1 MKILIE
7 DYKYI
12 YAPEKSDI
20 KEEDAREIQEF
31 LKCIGSRSKDG
42 AVPYVGYLYSRT
54 LEDCVF
60 FLPKVIVDEQ
70 GKVLG
75 KYEPIDLWKNK
86 VNSFTKE
93 ERDFL
98 FSFPIW
104 TYLAVNTYNRRN
116 PENIIVRKQTIS
128 KMDSSKK
135 DVNTTFLDCILDIIR
150 FAQEHKNVL
159 LFKMQNLH
167 HSMERVNWP
176 KTISTQQPLLKKGK
190 APIYLQPIVKKK
202 AIDYEEELLVIYFSI
217 LRILKEHYGFQV
229 DINLNFELIAE
240 KKLDSKSG
248 IKRLRE
254 IRYKYFSDITL
265 KIWQL
270 CYAYFER
277 KEKMKSSN
285 IVEDYLIASSFHTVF
300 EAMVDELLGNDLP
313 AYMKKDQDDDKR
325 IDHLFLYNSLI
336 DPALKTYY
344 IADSKY
350 YEIGHRPKGPALFK
364 QYTYARNVIQVRNKN
379 KEDQRE
385 KQYDM
390 FRDDRTEG
398 YNIVPNFFLSAFINK
413 KLSYD
418 THDIVKSEDG
428 DVSEFHFENRLFD
441 RETLLL
447 SQFDINYLFVIKQ
460 YATNASNESFR
471 KEVHALF
478 RNHLLERLNNEYC
491 FKILT
496 LKQRPK
502 AGFEKQALENVLT
515 PFFKLINGKVLCPKR
530 DEQYTNLILA
540 LKKTNE
546 TRGQKENEAVLSAVK
561 ADFIIEDFKLGK
573 RLPAIRLSYD
583 KEV

>member
-7 DYKYI
+7 DYNYDFK
-12 YAPEKSDI
+12 KQDI
-20 KEEDAREIQEF
+20 TDEDAYEIQEF
-31 LKCIGSRSKDG
+31 LKSIGSRSKDG
-42 AVPYVGYLYSRT
+42 AVPYVGYLYSKAK
-54 LEDCVF
+54 EDCVF

-70 GKVLG
+70 GLVLG
-75 KYEPIDLWKNK
+75 KYKAIDLWKND
-86 VNSFTKE
+86 VDVFTPKE
-93 ERDFL
+93 RKFL

-104 TYLAVNTYNRRN
+104 TYLAINTYNRRN
-116 PENIIVRKQTIS
+116 PQNGVVRKETIS
-128 KMDSSKK
+128 KTDNSK
-135 DVNTTFLDCILDIIR
+135 NEANATFLDCILDIIR
-150 FAQEHKNVL
+150 FAREHKSVL

-176 KTISTQQPLLKKGK
+176 KTISTHQPKLKKGK
-190 APIYLQPIVKKK
+190 APIYLHPIVKKK

-240 KKLDSKSG
+240 KELDSKSG

-285 IVEDYLIASSFHTVF
+285 VVEDYLIASSFHTVF

-313 AYMKKDQDDDKR
+313 AYMKKDQDDGKR

-350 YEIGHRPKGPALFK
+350 YEIRRRPQGPALFK

-379 KEDQRE
+379 KEDRRE
-385 KQYDM
+385 KKYDM

-398 YNIVPNFFLSAFINK
+398 YNIVPNFFLSAYLK

-418 THDIVKSEDG
+418 THDIVKSEEG
-428 DVSEFHFENRLFD
+428 DVNEFHFENRLFD

-471 KEVHALF
+471 KEVHAIF

-491 FKILT
+491 FKILK
-496 LKQRPK
+496 LKQQPK
-502 AGFEKQALENVLT
+502 AGFEKQALLDAIAPIFRIV
-515 PFFKLINGKVLCPKR
+515 NGKLFCPKR
-530 DEQYTNLILA
+530 DEQCTYLILA
-540 LKKTNE
+540 LKKGGNDNKQVLKAVE
-546 TRGQKENEAVLSAVK
+546 T
-561 ADFIIEDFKLGK
+561 DFKIAFEDFKIGES
-573 RLPAIRLSYD
+573 LPQ
-583 KEV
+583 

>member
-12 YAPEKSDI
+12 YDPQSQDI
-20 KEEDAREIQEF
+20 TVEDAREIQEF
-31 LKCIGSRSKDG
+31 LKSIGSRSKEG
-42 AVPYVGYLYSRT
+42 TVPYVGYIYSKAK
-54 LEDCVF
+54 EDCVF

-75 KYEPIDLWKNK
+75 KYKTIDLWKNN
-86 VNSFTKE
+86 VDAFTKE

-135 DVNTTFLDCILDIIR
+135 EVNTTFLDCILDIIR

-240 KKLDSKSG
+240 KELDSKSG

-285 IVEDYLIASSFHTVF
+285 VVEDYLIASSFHTVF

-313 AYMKKDQDDDKR
+313 AYMKKDQDDGKR

-350 YEIGHRPKGPALFK
+350 YEIGHRPQGPALFK

-379 KEDQRE
+379 KEDRRE
-385 KQYDM
+385 KKYDM

-398 YNIVPNFFLSAFINK
+398 YNIVPNFFLSAYLK

-418 THDIVKSEDG
+418 THDIVKSEEG
-428 DVSEFHFENRLFD
+428 DVNEFHFENRLFD

-471 KEVHALF
+471 NEVYVKF
-478 RNHLLERLNNEYC
+478 REDLLQRLNKKYC
-491 FKILT
+491 FKILK
-496 LKQRPK
+496 LKQQPK
-502 AGFEKQALENVLT
+502 AGFEKQALLDAIAPIFRIV
-515 PFFKLINGKVLCPKR
+515 IGKVFCPKR
-530 DEQYTNLILA
+530 DERCTYLILA
-540 LKKTNE
+540 LEREGEDNKQVLKAVE
-546 TRGQKENEAVLSAVK
+546 T
-561 ADFIIEDFKLGK
+561 DFVIDIDDFQLGEY
-573 RLPAIRLSYD
+573 LPQ
-583 KEV
+583 

>member
-12 YAPEKSDI
+12 YDPQSQDI
-20 KEEDAREIQEF
+20 TVEDASDIQEF
-31 LKCIGSRSKDG
+31 LKSIGSHSKDG
-42 AVPYVGYLYSRT
+42 TVPYVGYLYSKVK
-54 LEDCVF
+54 EDCIF

-70 GKVLG
+70 GLVLG
-75 KYEPIDLWKNK
+75 KYKAIDLWKNN
-86 VNSFTKE
+86 VGIFTDE
-93 ERDFL
+93 ERKFL

-104 TYLAVNTYNRRN
+104 TYLAINTYNRRN
-116 PENIIVRKQTIS
+116 PENGIVRKETIS
-128 KMDSSKK
+128 KTDGSKK
-135 DVNTTFLDCILDIIR
+135 EVNTTFLDCILDIIR

-176 KTISTQQPLLKKGK
+176 KTISTQLPLLKKGK
-190 APIYLQPIVKKK
+190 APIYLNPIVKKK

-217 LRILKEHYGFQV
+217 LRVLKEHYSFQV

-240 KKLDSKSG
+240 KDLENKYG
-248 IKRLRE
+248 TKRLRE
-254 IRYKYFSDITL
+254 IKYKYFSDITL

-285 IVEDYLIASSFHTVF
+285 VVEDYLIASSFHTVF

-313 AYMKKDQDDDKR
+313 SYMKKDQDDGKR

-350 YEIGHRPKGPALFK
+350 YEIGQRPHGPALFK

-379 KEDQRE
+379 KEDRRE

-398 YNIVPNFFLSAFINK
+398 YNIVPNFFLSAFINQ

-428 DVSEFHFENRLFD
+428 DVFEFHFENRLFD

-460 YATNASNESFR
+460 YSTNGSNKSFR
-471 KEVHALF
+471 NEVYEKF
-478 RNHLLERLNNEYC
+478 REDFLQRLNREYF
-491 FKILT
+491 FKILK
-496 LKQRPK
+496 LKQQPK
-502 AGFEKQALENVLT
+502 AGFEKQALLDAIAPIFRIV
-515 PFFKLINGKVLCPKR
+515 NGKVFCPKR
-530 DEQYTNLILA
+530 DEHCNYLILA
-540 LKKTNE
+540 LKKDGEDNK
-546 TRGQKENEAVLSAVK
+546 QVLKAVE
-561 ADFIIEDFKLGK
+561 ADFMIDIDDFKLGEP
-573 RLPAIRLSYD
+573 LPNISPTLQHPMLS
-583 KEV
+583 

>member
-12 YAPEKSDI
+12 YDSQSQDI
-20 KEEDAREIQEF
+20 TEEDAREIQEF
-31 LKCIGSRSKDG
+31 LKSIGSRSKDG
-42 AVPYVGYLYSRT
+42 TVPYVGYLYSKAK
-54 LEDCVF
+54 EDCVF

-75 KYEPIDLWKNK
+75 KYKTIDLWKNN
-86 VNSFTKE
+86 VDAFTKE

-104 TYLAVNTYNRRN
+104 TYLAVNIYNRRN

-135 DVNTTFLDCILDIIR
+135 EVNTTFLDCILDIIR

-240 KKLDSKSG
+240 KELDSKSG

-285 IVEDYLIASSFHTVF
+285 VVEDYLIASSFHTVF

-313 AYMKKDQDDDKR
+313 AYMKKDQDDGKR

-350 YEIGHRPKGPALFK
+350 YEIGHRPQGPALFK

-379 KEDQRE
+379 KEDRRE
-385 KQYDM
+385 KKYDM

-398 YNIVPNFFLSAFINK
+398 YNIVPNFFLSAYIK

-418 THDIVKSEDG
+418 THDIVKSEEG
-428 DVSEFHFENRLFD
+428 DVNEFHFENRLFD

-491 FKILT
+491 FKILK
-496 LKQRPK
+496 LKQQPK
-502 AGFEKQALENVLT
+502 ASFEKQALLDAIAPIFRIV
-515 PFFKLINGKVLCPKR
+515 NGKVFCPKR
-530 DEQYTNLILA
+530 DEQCTYLILA
-540 LKKTNE
+540 LKKEEDDNKQVLKAVE
-546 TRGQKENEAVLSAVK
+546 T
-561 ADFIIEDFKLGK
+561 DFIIDIDDFQLGEY
-573 RLPAIRLSYD
+573 LPQ
-583 KEV
+583 

>member
-7 DYKYI
+7 EYNYN
-12 YAPEKSDI
+12 YAPQKSDI

-31 LKCIGSRSKDG
+31 LKSIGSRSKDG
-42 AVPYVGYLYSRT
+42 TVPYVGYLYSKAKK
-54 LEDCVF
+54 DCVF

-70 GKVLG
+70 GLVLG
-75 KYEPIDLWKNK
+75 KYKAIDLWKNN
-86 VNSFTKE
+86 VGIFSDE
-93 ERDFL
+93 ERKFL

-104 TYLAVNTYNRRN
+104 TYLAINTYNRRN
-116 PENIIVRKQTIS
+116 PKNGVVSKQTIS
-128 KMDSSKK
+128 KTDNLQKK
-135 DVNTTFLDCILDIIR
+135 ANATFLDCILDIIR
-150 FAQEHKNVL
+150 FAQEHKSVL

-190 APIYLQPIVKKK
+190 APIYLHPIVKKK

-229 DINLNFELIAE
+229 EINLNFELIAE
-240 KKLDSKSG
+240 KDLDTKYG
-248 IKRLRE
+248 TKRLRE

-265 KIWQL
+265 QIWQL
-270 CYAYFER
+270 SFAYFER

-285 IVEDYLIASSFHTVF
+285 VVEDYLIASSFHTVF

-313 AYMKKDQDDDKR
+313 SYMKKDQDDGKR
-325 IDHLFLYNSLI
+325 IDHLFRYKSLI
-336 DPALKTYY
+336 DPTLYTYY

-350 YEIGHRPKGPALFK
+350 YEIGHRPQGPALFK

-398 YNIVPNFFLSAFINK
+398 YNIVPNFFLSAYIK

-418 THDIVKSEDG
+418 THDIVKSEEG
-428 DVSEFHFENRLFD
+428 DVNEFHFGNRLFD

-471 KEVHALF
+471 KEVHAIF

-502 AGFEKQALENVLT
+502 AGFEKQALLDAIAPIFRIV
-515 PFFKLINGKVLCPKR
+515 NGKVFCPKR
-530 DEQYTNLILA
+530 DEQCTYLILA
-540 LKKTNE
+540 LKKEEDDNKQVMKAVE
-546 TRGQKENEAVLSAVK
+546 T
-561 ADFIIEDFKLGK
+561 DFIIDIDDFQLGK
-573 RLPAIRLSYD
+573 SLPQ
-583 KEV
+583 

>member
-12 YAPEKSDI
+12 YDPQSQDI
-20 KEEDAREIQEF
+20 TVEDAREIQEF
-31 LKCIGSRSKDG
+31 LKSIGSRSKEG
-42 AVPYVGYLYSRT
+42 TVPYVGYIYSKAK
-54 LEDCVF
+54 EDCVF

-75 KYEPIDLWKNK
+75 KYKTIDLWKNN
-86 VNSFTKE
+86 VDAFTKE

-150 FAQEHKNVL
+150 FVQEHKNVL

-202 AIDYEEELLVIYFSI
+202 TIDYEEELLVIYFSI

-240 KKLDSKSG
+240 KELDSKSG

-254 IRYKYFSDITL
+254 IKYKYFSDITL

-285 IVEDYLIASSFHTVF
+285 VVEDYLIASSFHTVF

-313 AYMKKDQDDDKR
+313 AYMKKDQDDGKR

-350 YEIGHRPKGPALFK
+350 YEIGHRPQGPALFK

-379 KEDQRE
+379 KEDRRE
-385 KQYDM
+385 KKYDM

-398 YNIVPNFFLSAFINK
+398 YNIVPNFFLSAYLK

-418 THDIVKSEDG
+418 THDIVKSEEG
-428 DVSEFHFENRLFD
+428 DVNEFHFENRLFD

-471 KEVHALF
+471 KEVHAIF

-491 FKILT
+491 FKILK
-496 LKQRPK
+496 LKRQPK
-502 AGFEKQALENVLT
+502 AGFEKQALLDAIT
-515 PFFKLINGKVLCPKR
+515 PIFRIVNGKLFCPKR
-530 DEQYTNLILA
+530 DEQCTYLILA
-540 LKKTNE
+540 LKKGGNDNKQVLKAVE
-546 TRGQKENEAVLSAVK
+546 T
-561 ADFIIEDFKLGK
+561 DFKIAFEDFKIGES
-573 RLPAIRLSYD
+573 LPQ
-583 KEV
+583 